1 MLFHKN
7 RKYLSSDVMS
17 FNWVHD
23 FKLEFHDFMK
33 HLSKI
38 DTHK

>member
-1 MLFHKN
+1 
-7 RKYLSSDVMS
+7 MS
-17 FNWVHD
+17 FNWVQD